1 MKEKSMSSSI
11 EYIEYVL
18 QQLKDLNLSYKKMFG
33 DYMIYYLGKPVLLI
47 CDNTTYVKINDKT
60 SIYLSNNDIGVPY
73 TGAKPHYILDVDDVD
88 LVRKIIIELE
98 TITPLPKVKRKRG
111 EI

>member
-1 MKEKSMSSSI
+1 MSSSI
-11 EYIEYVL
+11 EYIKYVL

-60 SIYLSNNDIGVPY
+60 SIRSE
-73 TGAKPHYILDVDDVD
+73 GASCRERV
-88 LVRKIIIELE
+88 
-98 TITPLPKVKRKRG
+98 
-111 EI
+111 